1 MHKRS
6 LFLTVAAGV
15 LAGFALSAPT
25 HASSIYLVDT
35 EVVVTAGVATTA
47 TVQFNEAVSAP
58 VTIVSTT
65 LPPVVAALAPSGMTE
80 TFTFGPAPVGTYVL
94 DFKIMAPTVP
104 ALLGEGGTVGPT
116 GSGVQGGVVVL
127 SVTSVPEPTSMALLG
142 IGMTGFFA
150 FRRFF
155 KRTSAA

>member
-25 HASSIYLVDT
+25 HAGSIYLVDT
-35 EVVVTAGVATTA
+35 DVVVTAGVATTA
-47 TVQFNEAVSAP
+47 TVDFSEAVSAP

-116 GSGVQGGVVVL
+116 GSVQGGVVVL
-127 SVTSVPEPTSMALLG
+127 SVTTPEPTSMALLG
-142 IGMTGFFA
+142 IGMAGFLA
-150 FRRFF
+150 YRRLF